1 MVVEG
6 GCEADCFST
15 SFCGTCIDG
24 DETGCF
30 SAAGGVLSSAM
41 RTIRDLRFFLLERE
55 EEPSAYSSGAVRL
68 AVVEFDVLAAS
79 WMTEVT
85 DIALDGEGDDE

>member
-1 MVVEG
+1 M
-6 GCEADCFST
+6 
-15 SFCGTCIDG
+15 DG

-41 RTIRDLRFFLLERE
+41 TTMRDLRFFLLERE

-68 AVVEFDVLAAS
+68 VVDVAVEFDVLAAS

-85 DIALDGEGDDE
+85 DIALDVDDE